1 MNPIEYFSVLV
12 TCPFNKKANVSLQY
26 LTKGGKSEEIHIELE
41 SFEKAIEWIEKTARE
56 KFIEGQ

>member
-26 LTKGGKSEEIHIELE
+26 LTKGGKSNELHAELE
-41 SFEKAIEWIEKTARE
+41 SFEEALEWIQKIARE
-56 KFIEGQ
+56 KFVEGQ